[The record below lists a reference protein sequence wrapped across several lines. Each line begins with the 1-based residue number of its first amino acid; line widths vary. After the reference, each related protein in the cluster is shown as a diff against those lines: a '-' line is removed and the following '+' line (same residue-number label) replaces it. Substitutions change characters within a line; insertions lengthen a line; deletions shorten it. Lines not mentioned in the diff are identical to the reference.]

1 MMWWQLVLAIIIG
14 EFVANLLLDS
24 YWEAKDKKT
33 GMDVVVL
40 NASREVSDAVKEKIE
55 ELEKKEGKKK

>member
-24 YWEAKDKKT
+24 YWEAKDKKA

-40 NASREVSDAVKEKIE
+40 NTSREVSDAVKEKIE
-55 ELEKKEGKKK
+55 ELEKKEGKK